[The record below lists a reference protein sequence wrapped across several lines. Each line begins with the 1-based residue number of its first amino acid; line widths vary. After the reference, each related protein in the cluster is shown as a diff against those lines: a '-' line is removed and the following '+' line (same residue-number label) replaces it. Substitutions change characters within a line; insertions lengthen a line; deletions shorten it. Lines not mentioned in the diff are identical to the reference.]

1 MNFFRS
7 PMTPTL
13 SQIYQTLLKHY
24 GPQGW
29 WPLIEYAG
37 TNPTMRGRLTGYHP
51 GNFELPNTERQ
62 MLEIMLGAILTQN
75 TSWINAEK
83 ALFALDKES
92 LIDAPRIL
100 GEPVDELA
108 QLIRSSGY
116 YNQKAIKIQGLARYL
131 VDHPISS
138 LLTRTVADLRP
149 ELRSIKGVGN
159 ETCDSIILYALKK
172 PIFVVDA
179 YTKRLLIRCGFI
191 EATATYE
198 EVQEL
203 FHKEIESSVAVY
215 NEFHALIVQHSV
227 HCCQKVPKCISC
239 PQQDLCEQHPFT
251 APKHGKSKKNKI
263 ADDHPT

>member
-1 MNFFRS
+1 M
-7 PMTPTL
+7 TL
-13 SQIYQTLLKHY
+13 SLQEIYQIFLKHY

-51 GNFELPNTERQ
+51 GNFTLPSTERQ

-83 ALFALDKES
+83 ALFALDNKG
-92 LIDAPRIL
+92 LIDIQRL
-100 GEPVDELA
+100 LSLPVDQLA

-116 YNQKAIKIQGLARYL
+116 YNQKAIKIQSLARFL
-131 VDHPISS
+131 ADHPISS

-149 ELRSIKGVGN
+149 ELRTIKGVGN

-179 YTKRLLIRCGFI
+179 YTKRLLARCGLI
-191 EATATYE
+191 EPTATYE
-198 EVQEL
+198 EIQAL
-203 FHKEIESSVAVY
+203 FHTDLAPSVEVY
-215 NEFHALIVQHSV
+215 NEFHALIVQHCV
-227 HCCQKVPKCISC
+227 HCCLKAPQCVSC
-239 PQQDLCEQHPFT
+239 PQKEQCEKRPYS
-251 APKHGKSKKNKI
+251 APKRGRSKKTKMS
-263 ADDHPT
+263 DQSPTES